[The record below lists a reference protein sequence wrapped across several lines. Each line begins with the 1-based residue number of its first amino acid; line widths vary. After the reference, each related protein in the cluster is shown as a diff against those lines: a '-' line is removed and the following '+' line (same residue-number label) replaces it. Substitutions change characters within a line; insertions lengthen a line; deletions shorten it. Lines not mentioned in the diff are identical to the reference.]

1 MTHKHFTE
9 IINEADSDEDDKTC
23 TNSEGTSLAAA
34 ASADTD
40 EDPVLDHTAK
50 HSSHPSTYFKGGIHT
65 YHTHIGEGVA
75 TITTVTGGVHV
86 SQSNIWLPSEPPPL
100 VHNV

>member
-1 MTHKHFTE
+1 MQKEKEEEIVTHKHFTE
-9 IINEADSDEDDKTC
+9 IINEVDSDEDDKTC

-65 YHTHIGEGVA
+65 ILTLVKVLLQLLLLLEGYM
-75 TITTVTGGVHV
+75 
-86 SQSNIWLPSEPPPL
+86 
-100 VHNV
+100 